1 MAPQETA
8 DSQIEPF
15 HGAVLF
21 NSLNGILTACRSEP
35 AGGRCQWRYA
45 PLIES
50 YGKNQ
55 ESAHEILLSREVTF
69 LVMTVVGKKSFES
82 QRNAMSHGV
91 VTESLC
97 RR

>member
-1 MAPQETA
+1 MASQETA
-8 DSQIEPF
+8 NGQIETL
-15 HGAVLF
+15 HGTVLL
-21 NSLNGILTACRSEP
+21 NSLNGILTACRCEP
-35 AGGRCQWRYA
+35 ARRRRQGGNA
-45 PLIES
+45 PLIEP

-69 LVMTVVGKKSFES
+69 LVMTDVGKKSFES
-82 QRNAMSHGV
+82 QRNAISHGV